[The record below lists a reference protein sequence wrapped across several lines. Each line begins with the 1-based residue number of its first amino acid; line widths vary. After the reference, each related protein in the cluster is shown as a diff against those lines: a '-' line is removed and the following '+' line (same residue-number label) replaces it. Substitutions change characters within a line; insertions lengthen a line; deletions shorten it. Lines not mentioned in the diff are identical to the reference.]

1 MAAQRERAERLSRE
15 TAALRREAAELLIRS
30 RWWRDDALRELLSGR
45 RWHGVRAAEPPDA
58 EPGPDG
64 HADGGRT

>member
-1 MAAQRERAERLSRE
+1 
-15 TAALRREAAELLIRS
+15 LIRS